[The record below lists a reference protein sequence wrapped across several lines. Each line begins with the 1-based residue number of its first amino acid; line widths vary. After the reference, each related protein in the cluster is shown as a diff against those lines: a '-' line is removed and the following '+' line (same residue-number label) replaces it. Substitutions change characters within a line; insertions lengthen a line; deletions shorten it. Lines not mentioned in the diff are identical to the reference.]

1 MEYLLDW
8 VVAILTV
15 LYAILLLAY
24 RFWFGKMSL
33 FELSPSNLPHQ
44 LSQVEQFS
52 PVQRPTQFTVIIPAR
67 NEAEKIQAC
76 VDSILNQD
84 YPADA
89 FEIIVV
95 DDFSE
100 DDTACIV
107 KALSMQFP
115 QVHLLQLAD
124 HCKEGET
131 IAYKKKA
138 IEIAVAM
145 AKGDWILTTD
155 ADCIVPRTWLLL
167 YNAYIKAYQPCFVAA
182 PVMFL
187 KTAGILNQFQLL
199 DFLALQGITAA
210 AVGAGKHSMSNG
222 ANLGFEKT
230 AFIAVGGYQGV
241 DHIASGD
248 DMFLMHKMKQ
258 TLHNPIG
265 YLFHPDAI
273 VLTAAMDTWKGFIM
287 QRIRWASK
295 ARYYD
300 DRSITMVL
308 TLVYFFNL
316 SFICLVFFGSWS
328 TLIIALAFKTFFEL
342 CFLDP
347 VAKFFK
353 LQPELR
359 FFVFY
364 QPIHIAYNIAAGLFG
379 QLKTYSWKGRMVK

>member
-8 VVAILTV
+8 AIAILTIM
-15 LYAILLLAY
+15 YAVILMAY
-24 RFWFGKMSL
+24 RFWFGKMRV
-33 FELSPSNLPHQ
+33 FQFNQIEALSPENSA
-44 LSQVEQFS
+44 
-52 PVQRPTQFTVIIPAR
+52 TQFTVIIPAR
-67 NEAEKIQAC
+67 NEASNIKAC

-89 FEIIVV
+89 FEIIVI

-100 DDTACIV
+100 DDTAFIV
-107 KALSMQFP
+107 HALSQQYP
-115 QVHLLQLAD
+115 QVRLLKLAD

-131 IAYKKKA
+131 LAYKKKA
-138 IEIAVAM
+138 IEIAVAE

-155 ADCIVPRTWLLL
+155 ADCIVPQRWLLL
-167 YNAYIKAYQPCFVAA
+167 YNAYIQANQPCFVAA
-182 PVMFL
+182 PVMFI
-187 KTAGILNQFQLL
+187 KSAGVLNQFQML

-258 TLHNPIG
+258 TLHKPVG

-316 SFICLVFFGSWS
+316 SFVCLVFMGSWS
-328 TLIIALAFKTFFEL
+328 TLLIALAFKTFFEL
-342 CFLDP
+342 FFLDP
-347 VAKFFK
+347 VANFFK
-353 LQPELR
+353 MQPELKY
-359 FFVFY
+359 FVLY
-364 QPIHIAYNIAAGLFG
+364 QPIHIVYNIAAGLFG
-379 QLKTYSWKGRMVK
+379 QLKTYSWKGRKVK

>member
-1 MEYLLDW
+1 MVYLLDW
-8 VVAILTV
+8 AVAILTI
-15 LYAILLLAY
+15 LYAGILLAY
-24 RFWFGKMSL
+24 RYWFGKMRL
-33 FELSPSNLPHQ
+33 FQ
-44 LSQVEQFS
+44 LNQIEQVRPEQA
-52 PVQRPTQFTVIIPAR
+52 VTHFTVIIPAR
-67 NEAEKIQAC
+67 NEAANIKAC
-76 VDSILNQD
+76 VESILAQD
-84 YPADA
+84 YPSAA
-89 FEIIVV
+89 FEIIVI

-100 DDTACIV
+100 DDTAFIV
-107 KALSMQFP
+107 QALSQQFP
-115 QVHLLQLAD
+115 QVRLLQLKD

-131 IAYKKKA
+131 LAYKKKA
-138 IEIAVAM
+138 IEIAVSV

-155 ADCIVPRTWLLL
+155 ADCIAPTRWLLL
-167 YNAYIKAYQPCFVAA
+167 YNAYIQEQQPSFVAA
-182 PVMFL
+182 PVMFI

-222 ANLGFEKT
+222 ANLGFEKA

-258 TLHNPIG
+258 TLHKPVG

-300 DRSITMVL
+300 DRSITVVL
-308 TLVYFFNL
+308 TLVYLFNL
-316 SFICLVFFGSWS
+316 SFLLLALLGSWS

-342 CFLDP
+342 FFLEP

-353 LQPELR
+353 MKPELR
-359 FFVFY
+359 FFACY
-364 QPIHIAYNIAAGLFG
+364 QPIHIVYNIAAGLFG
-379 QLKTYSWKGRMVK
+379 QLKTYSWKGRKVK

>member
-8 VVAILTV
+8 AVAILTIM
-15 LYAILLLAY
+15 YAVILMAY
-24 RFWFGKMSL
+24 RFWFGKMRV
-33 FELSPSNLPHQ
+33 FQ
-44 LSQVEQFS
+44 LNQIEQVRPEQS
-52 PVQRPTQFTVIIPAR
+52 ATQFTVIIPAR
-67 NEAEKIQAC
+67 NETANIKAC

-84 YPADA
+84 YPVDA
-89 FEIIVV
+89 FEIIVI

-100 DDTACIV
+100 DDTAFIV
-107 KALSMQFP
+107 HALSQQHP
-115 QVHLLQLAD
+115 QVRLLKLAD

-131 IAYKKKA
+131 LAYKKKA
-138 IEIAVAM
+138 IEIAVAE

-155 ADCIVPRTWLLL
+155 ADCIVPPRWLLL
-167 YNAYIKAYQPCFVAA
+167 YNAYIHQHQPCFVAA
-182 PVMFL
+182 PVMFI
-187 KTAGILNQFQLL
+187 KTAGILNQFQVL

-222 ANLGFEKT
+222 ANLGFEKA

-258 TLHNPIG
+258 TLHKPVG

-300 DRSITMVL
+300 DRSITLVL

-316 SFICLVFFGSWS
+316 SFICLALLGSWS
-328 TLIIALAFKTFFEL
+328 SLLIALAFKTFFEL
-342 CFLDP
+342 FFLDP
-347 VAKFFK
+347 VANFFK
-353 LQPELR
+353 MQPELKY
-359 FFVFY
+359 FVLY
-364 QPIHIAYNIAAGLFG
+364 QPIHIVYNIAAGLFG
-379 QLKTYSWKGRMVK
+379 QLKTYSWKGRKVK

>member
-8 VVAILTV
+8 TVAILTIM
-15 LYAILLLAY
+15 YAVILMAY
-24 RFWFGKMSL
+24 RFWFGKMQL
-33 FELSPSNLPHQ
+33 FQFNQIEALSPGQPA
-44 LSQVEQFS
+44 
-52 PVQRPTQFTVIIPAR
+52 TQFTVIIPAR
-67 NEAEKIQAC
+67 NEAANIKAC
-76 VDSILNQD
+76 VDSILAQD

-89 FEIIVV
+89 FEIIVI

-100 DDTACIV
+100 DDTAFIV
-107 KALSMQFP
+107 TALSQQYS
-115 QVHLLQLAD
+115 QVRLIQLAD
-124 HCKEGET
+124 HCKDGET
-131 IAYKKKA
+131 LAYKKKA
-138 IEIAVAM
+138 IEIAVAE

-155 ADCIVPRTWLLL
+155 ADCIVPKKWLLL
-167 YNAYIKAYQPCFVAA
+167 YNAYIQEHQPCFVGA
-182 PVMFL
+182 PVMFI
-187 KTAGILNQFQLL
+187 KTPGILNQFQVL

-258 TLHNPIG
+258 TLHKPVG
-265 YLFHPDAI
+265 YLFHPDVI

-316 SFICLVFFGSWS
+316 SFVCLAFMGSWS
-328 TLIIALAFKTFFEL
+328 TLLIALAFKTFFEL
-342 CFLDP
+342 FFLDP
-347 VAKFFK
+347 VAKFFR
-353 LQPELR
+353 LQPELKY
-359 FFVFY
+359 FVFY
-364 QPIHIAYNIAAGLFG
+364 QPIHIVYNIAAGLFG
-379 QLKTYSWKGRMVK
+379 QLKTYSWKGRKVK

>member
-8 VVAILTV
+8 AVVILTIM
-15 LYAILLLAY
+15 YAIVLMAY
-24 RFWFGKMSL
+24 RFWFGKMGV
-33 FELSPSNLPHQ
+33 FQ
-44 LSQVEQFS
+44 LNQIEQVRPEQS
-52 PVQRPTQFTVIIPAR
+52 ATQFTVIIPAR
-67 NEAEKIQAC
+67 NEAANIKAC

-84 YPADA
+84 YPAAA
-89 FEIIVV
+89 FEIIVI

-100 DDTACIV
+100 DDTAFIV
-107 KALSMQFP
+107 HALSQQYP
-115 QVHLLQLAD
+115 QLRLLKLAD

-131 IAYKKKA
+131 LAYKKKA
-138 IEIAVAM
+138 IEIAVAQ

-155 ADCIVPRTWLLL
+155 ADCIVPSRWLLL
-167 YNAYIKAYQPCFVAA
+167 YNAYIHQHQPCFVAA
-182 PVMFL
+182 PVMFI
-187 KTAGILNQFQLL
+187 KTAGILNQFQVL

-222 ANLGFEKT
+222 ANLGFEKA

-258 TLHNPIG
+258 TLHKPVG
-265 YLFHPDAI
+265 YLFHPDVI

-316 SFICLVFFGSWS
+316 SFICLALMGSWS
-328 TLIIALAFKTFFEL
+328 TLLIALAFKTFFEL
-342 CFLDP
+342 FFLDP

-353 LQPELR
+353 MQPELKY
-359 FFVFY
+359 FVLY
-364 QPIHIAYNIAAGLFG
+364 QPIHIVYNIAAGLFG
-379 QLKTYSWKGRMVK
+379 QLKTYSWKGRKVK

>member
-8 VVAILTV
+8 AVAILTMM
-15 LYAILLLAY
+15 YAIVLMAY
-24 RFWFGKMSL
+24 RFWFGKMGV
-33 FELSPSNLPHQ
+33 FQ
-44 LSQVEQFS
+44 LNQIEQVRPEQS
-52 PVQRPTQFTVIIPAR
+52 ATQFTVIIPAR
-67 NEAEKIQAC
+67 NEAANIKAC

-84 YPADA
+84 YPAAA
-89 FEIIVV
+89 FELIVI

-100 DDTACIV
+100 DDTAFIV
-107 KALSMQFP
+107 HALSQQYP
-115 QVHLLQLAD
+115 QLRLLKLAD

-131 IAYKKKA
+131 LAYKKKA
-138 IEIAVAM
+138 IEIAVAQ

-155 ADCIVPRTWLLL
+155 ADCIVPSRWLLL
-167 YNAYIKAYQPCFVAA
+167 YNAYIHQHQPCFVAA
-182 PVMFL
+182 PVMFI
-187 KTAGILNQFQLL
+187 KTAGILNQFQVL

-222 ANLGFEKT
+222 ANLGFEKA

-258 TLHNPIG
+258 TLHKPVG
-265 YLFHPDAI
+265 YLFHPDVI

-300 DRSITMVL
+300 DHSITMVL

-316 SFICLVFFGSWS
+316 SFICLALMGSWS
-328 TLIIALAFKTFFEL
+328 TLLIALAFKTFFEL
-342 CFLDP
+342 FFLDP
-347 VAKFFK
+347 VAKFFQ
-353 LQPELR
+353 LQPELKY
-359 FFVFY
+359 FVFY
-364 QPIHIAYNIAAGLFG
+364 QPIHIVYNIAAGLFG
-379 QLKTYSWKGRMVK
+379 QLKTYSWKGRKVK

>member
-8 VVAILTV
+8 AVVILTIM
-15 LYAILLLAY
+15 YAIVLMAY
-24 RFWFGKMSL
+24 RFWFGKMGV
-33 FELSPSNLPHQ
+33 FQ
-44 LSQVEQFS
+44 LNQIEQVRPEQS
-52 PVQRPTQFTVIIPAR
+52 ATQFTVIIPAR
-67 NEAEKIQAC
+67 NEAANIKAC

-84 YPADA
+84 YPAAA
-89 FEIIVV
+89 FEIIVI

-100 DDTACIV
+100 DDTAFIV
-107 KALSMQFP
+107 HALSQQYP
-115 QVHLLQLAD
+115 QLRLLKLAD

-131 IAYKKKA
+131 LAYKKKA
-138 IEIAVAM
+138 IEIAVAQ

-155 ADCIVPRTWLLL
+155 ADCIVPPRWLLL
-167 YNAYIKAYQPCFVAA
+167 YNAYIHQHQPCFVAA
-182 PVMFL
+182 PVMFI
-187 KTAGILNQFQLL
+187 KTVGILNQFQVL

-222 ANLGFEKT
+222 ANLGFEKA

-258 TLHNPIG
+258 TLHKPVG

-300 DRSITMVL
+300 DHSITMVL

-316 SFICLVFFGSWS
+316 SFICLALMGSWS
-328 TLIIALAFKTFFEL
+328 TLLIALAFKTFFEL
-342 CFLDP
+342 FFLDP
-347 VAKFFK
+347 VAKFFQ
-353 LQPELR
+353 LQPELKY
-359 FFVFY
+359 FVFY
-364 QPIHIAYNIAAGLFG
+364 QPIHIVYNIAAGLFG
-379 QLKTYSWKGRMVK
+379 QLKTYSWKGRKVK

>member
-8 VVAILTV
+8 AVAILTIM
-15 LYAILLLAY
+15 YAVILMAY
-24 RFWFGKMSL
+24 RFWFGKMGL
-33 FELSPSNLPHQ
+33 FQFNQIEALSP
-44 LSQVEQFS
+44 EQS
-52 PVQRPTQFTVIIPAR
+52 TTQFTVIIPAR
-67 NEAEKIQAC
+67 NEASNIKAC

-84 YPADA
+84 YPSAA
-89 FEIIVV
+89 FEIIVI

-100 DDTACIV
+100 DDTAFIV
-107 KALSMQFP
+107 KALSQQYP
-115 QVHLLQLAD
+115 QVRLIQLAD

-131 IAYKKKA
+131 LAYKKKA
-138 IEIAVAM
+138 IEIAVAQ

-155 ADCIVPRTWLLL
+155 ADCIVPKKWLLL
-167 YNAYIKAYQPCFVAA
+167 YNAYIHQHQPCFVAA
-182 PVMFL
+182 PVMFI
-187 KTAGILNQFQLL
+187 KTRGILNQFQVL

-258 TLHNPIG
+258 TLHKPVG

-316 SFICLVFFGSWS
+316 SFVCLAFMGSWS
-328 TLIIALAFKTFFEL
+328 TLLIALAFKTFFEL
-342 CFLDP
+342 FFLDP

-353 LQPELR
+353 MQPELKH
-359 FFVFY
+359 FVFY
-364 QPIHIAYNIAAGLFG
+364 QPIHIVYNIAAGLFG
-379 QLKTYSWKGRMVK
+379 QLKTYSWKGRKVK

>member
-8 VVAILTV
+8 AVVILTIM
-15 LYAILLLAY
+15 YAIVLMAY
-24 RFWFGKMSL
+24 RFWFGKMGV
-33 FELSPSNLPHQ
+33 FQ
-44 LSQVEQFS
+44 LNQIEQVRPEQS
-52 PVQRPTQFTVIIPAR
+52 ATQFTVIIPAR
-67 NEAEKIQAC
+67 NEAANIKAC

-84 YPADA
+84 YPAAA
-89 FEIIVV
+89 FELIVI

-100 DDTACIV
+100 DDTAFIV
-107 KALSMQFP
+107 HALSQQYP
-115 QVHLLQLAD
+115 QLRLLKLAD

-131 IAYKKKA
+131 LAYKKKA
-138 IEIAVAM
+138 IEIAVAQ

-155 ADCIVPRTWLLL
+155 ADCIVPPRWLLL
-167 YNAYIKAYQPCFVAA
+167 YNAYIHQHQPCFVAA
-182 PVMFL
+182 PVMFI
-187 KTAGILNQFQLL
+187 KTAGILNQFQVL

-222 ANLGFEKT
+222 ANLGFEKA

-258 TLHNPIG
+258 TLHKPVG
-265 YLFHPDAI
+265 YLFHPDVI

-300 DRSITMVL
+300 DHSITMVL

-316 SFICLVFFGSWS
+316 SFICLALMGSWS
-328 TLIIALAFKTFFEL
+328 TLLIALAFKTFFEL
-342 CFLDP
+342 FFLDP
-347 VAKFFK
+347 VAKFFQ
-353 LQPELR
+353 LQPELKY
-359 FFVFY
+359 FVFY
-364 QPIHIAYNIAAGLFG
+364 QPIHIVYNIAAGLFG
-379 QLKTYSWKGRMVK
+379 QLKTYSWKGRKVK

>member
-8 VVAILTV
+8 AVAILTIM
-15 LYAILLLAY
+15 YAIILMAY
-24 RFWFGKMSL
+24 RFWFGKMQL
-33 FELSPSNLPHQ
+33 FQFNQIEALSPGQS
-44 LSQVEQFS
+44 S
-52 PVQRPTQFTVIIPAR
+52 TQFTVIIPAR
-67 NEAEKIQAC
+67 NEAANIKAC
-76 VDSILNQD
+76 VDSVLNQD

-89 FEIIVV
+89 FEIIVI

-100 DDTACIV
+100 DDTAFIV
-107 KALSMQFP
+107 TALSQQYS
-115 QVHLLQLAD
+115 QVRLIQLAD
-124 HCKEGET
+124 HCKDGET
-131 IAYKKKA
+131 LAYKKKA
-138 IEIAVAM
+138 IEIAVAE

-155 ADCIVPRTWLLL
+155 ADCIVPKKWLLL
-167 YNAYIKAYQPCFVAA
+167 YNAYIKEHQPCFVAA
-182 PVMFL
+182 PVMFI
-187 KTAGILNQFQLL
+187 KTAGILNQFQVL

-258 TLHNPIG
+258 TLHKPVG

-273 VLTAAMDTWKGFIM
+273 VLTAAMDTWKSFIM

-316 SFICLVFFGSWS
+316 SFVLLAFMGSWS
-328 TLIIALAFKTFFEL
+328 TLLIALAFKTFFEL
-342 CFLDP
+342 FFLDP
-347 VAKFFK
+347 VAKFFR
-353 LQPELR
+353 LQPELKH
-359 FFVFY
+359 FVLY
-364 QPIHIAYNIAAGLFG
+364 QPVHIVYNIAAGLFG
-379 QLKTYSWKGRMVK
+379 QLKTYSWKGRKVK

>member
-1 MEYLLDW
+1 MLYLLDW
-8 VVAILTV
+8 VVAILTC

-24 RFWFGKMSL
+24 RFWFGKMRVFQL
-33 FELSPSNLPHQ
+33 NQIELI
-44 LSQVEQFS
+44 
-52 PVQRPTQFTVIIPAR
+52 RPERAPTYFTIIIPAR
-67 NEAEKIQAC
+67 NEAANIKAC
-76 VDSILNQD
+76 VDSILAQD
-84 YPADA
+84 YPKEA
-89 FEIIVV
+89 FEIIVI

-100 DDTACIV
+100 DDTAFIV
-107 KALSMQFP
+107 NAFHHQFP
-115 QVHLLQLAD
+115 QVRLLKLSD

-131 IAYKKKA
+131 LAYKKKA
-138 IEIAVAM
+138 IEIAVSA
-145 AKGDWILTTD
+145 AKGDWVVTTD
-155 ADCIVPRTWLLL
+155 ADCIVPPRWLLL
-167 YNAYIKAYQPCFVAA
+167 YNAYIQQHQPAFVAA
-182 PVMFL
+182 PVMFI

-222 ANLGFEKT
+222 ANLGFEKA

-258 TLHNPIG
+258 TLHKPVG

-300 DRSITMVL
+300 DRSITLVL
-308 TLVYFFNL
+308 TLVYLFNL
-316 SFICLVFFGSWS
+316 SFVLLALMGSWS

-342 CFLDP
+342 FFLDP
-347 VAKFFK
+347 VAAFFK
-353 LQPELR
+353 LKPELR
-359 FFVFY
+359 YFVFY
-364 QPIHIAYNIAAGLFG
+364 QPIHIIYNISAGLFG
-379 QLKTYSWKGRMVK
+379 QLKSYSWKGRKVK

>member
-15 LYAILLLAY
+15 MYAIILLAY
-24 RFWFGKMSL
+24 RFWFGKMRL
-33 FELSPSNLPHQ
+33 FQ
-44 LSQVEQFS
+44 LNQIEQV
-52 PVQRPTQFTVIIPAR
+52 RPEHSATQFTVIIPAR
-67 NEAEKIQAC
+67 NEAANIKAC

-84 YPADA
+84 YPATA
-89 FEIIVV
+89 FEIIVI

-100 DDTACIV
+100 DDTAFIV
-107 KALSMQFP
+107 HALSQQHP
-115 QVHLLQLAD
+115 QVRLLKLAD

-131 IAYKKKA
+131 LAYKKKA
-138 IEIAVAM
+138 IEIAVAQ

-155 ADCIVPRTWLLL
+155 ADCIVPPRWLLL
-167 YNAYIKAYQPCFVAA
+167 YNAYIQTNQPSFVAA
-182 PVMFL
+182 PVMFI

-258 TLHNPIG
+258 TLHKPVG

-316 SFICLVFFGSWS
+316 SFICLALLGSWS
-328 TLIIALAFKTFFEL
+328 TLLIALAFKTFFEL
-342 CFLDP
+342 FFLDP

-353 LQPELR
+353 MQPELKY
-359 FFVFY
+359 FVFY
-364 QPIHIAYNIAAGLFG
+364 QPIHIVYNIAAGLFG
-379 QLKTYSWKGRMVK
+379 QLKTYSWKGRKVK

>member
-8 VVAILTV
+8 AVAILTIM
-15 LYAILLLAY
+15 YAVILMAY
-24 RFWFGKMSL
+24 RYWFGKMRV
-33 FELSPSNLPHQ
+33 FQFNQIDHVRPEQSN
-44 LSQVEQFS
+44 
-52 PVQRPTQFTVIIPAR
+52 TQFTVIIPAR
-67 NEAEKIQAC
+67 NEAANIKAC
-76 VDSILNQD
+76 VESILNQD
-84 YPADA
+84 YPTDA
-89 FEIIVV
+89 FEIIVI

-100 DDTACIV
+100 DDTAFIV
-107 KALSMQFP
+107 QALSQQYA
-115 QVHLLQLAD
+115 QVRLLKLAD

-131 IAYKKKA
+131 LAYKKKA
-138 IEIAVAM
+138 IEIAVAQ

-155 ADCIVPRTWLLL
+155 ADCIVPTRWLLL
-167 YNAYIKAYQPCFVAA
+167 YNAYIQANQPCFVAA
-182 PVMFL
+182 PVMFI

-222 ANLGFEKT
+222 ANLGFEKA

-258 TLHNPIG
+258 TLHKPVG

-273 VLTAAMDTWKGFIM
+273 VLTAAMDTWNGFIM

-316 SFICLVFFGSWS
+316 SFVCLAFMGSWS
-328 TLIIALAFKTFFEL
+328 TLLIALAFKTFFEL
-342 CFLDP
+342 FFLDP

-353 LQPELR
+353 LQPELKY
-359 FFVFY
+359 FVFY

-379 QLKTYSWKGRMVK
+379 QLKTYSWKGRKVK

>member
-8 VVAILTV
+8 IVAILTV
-15 LYAILLLAY
+15 MYAVILLAY
-24 RFWFGKMSL
+24 RFWFGKMRL
-33 FELSPSNLPHQ
+33 FQFNQIEQ
-44 LSQVEQFS
+44 LGPTQS
-52 PVQRPTQFTVIIPAR
+52 PTQFTVIIPAR
-67 NEAEKIQAC
+67 NEAANIKAC
-76 VDSILNQD
+76 VVSILNQD
-84 YPADA
+84 YPTDA
-89 FEIIVV
+89 FEIIVI

-100 DDTACIV
+100 DDTAFIV
-107 KALSMQFP
+107 TALSQQYP
-115 QVHLLQLAD
+115 QVRLIQLAD

-131 IAYKKKA
+131 LAYKKKA
-138 IEIAVAM
+138 IEIAVAE

-155 ADCIVPRTWLLL
+155 ADCIVPPRWLLL
-167 YNAYIKAYQPCFVAA
+167 YNAYIQTNQPSFVAA
-182 PVMFL
+182 PVMFI

-258 TLHNPIG
+258 TLHKPVG

-300 DRSITMVL
+300 DRSITLVL
-308 TLVYFFNL
+308 TVVYFFNL
-316 SFICLVFFGSWS
+316 SFICLAFMGSWS
-328 TLIIALAFKTFFEL
+328 TLLIALAFKTFFEL
-342 CFLDP
+342 FFLDP

-359 FFVFY
+359 YFVFY
-364 QPIHIAYNIAAGLFG
+364 QPIHIVYNIAAGLFG
-379 QLKTYSWKGRMVK
+379 QLKTYSWKGRKVK

>member
-8 VVAILTV
+8 AVAILTIM
-15 LYAILLLAY
+15 YAVILMAY
-24 RFWFGKMSL
+24 RFWFGKMQL
-33 FELSPSNLPHQ
+33 FQFNQIEALSPGQS
-44 LSQVEQFS
+44 S
-52 PVQRPTQFTVIIPAR
+52 TQFTVIIPAR
-67 NEAEKIQAC
+67 NEAANIKAC
-76 VDSILNQD
+76 VDSILAQD
-84 YPADA
+84 YPKDA
-89 FEIIVV
+89 FEIIVI

-100 DDTACIV
+100 DDTAFIV
-107 KALSMQFP
+107 TALSQQYS
-115 QVHLLQLAD
+115 QVRLIQLAD
-124 HCKEGET
+124 HCKDGET
-131 IAYKKKA
+131 LAYKKKA
-138 IEIAVAM
+138 IEIAVAE

-155 ADCIVPRTWLLL
+155 ADCIVPKKWLLL
-167 YNAYIKAYQPCFVAA
+167 YNAYIQEHQPCFVAA
-182 PVMFL
+182 PVMFI
-187 KTAGILNQFQLL
+187 KTSGILNQFQVL

-258 TLHNPIG
+258 TLHKPVG

-273 VLTAAMDTWKGFIM
+273 VLTAAMDTWKSFIM

-316 SFICLVFFGSWS
+316 SFVLLAFMGSWS
-328 TLIIALAFKTFFEL
+328 TLLIALAFKTFFEL
-342 CFLDP
+342 FFLDP

-353 LQPELR
+353 MQPELKY
-359 FFVFY
+359 FVFY
-364 QPIHIAYNIAAGLFG
+364 QPIHIVYNIAAGLFG
-379 QLKTYSWKGRMVK
+379 QLKTYSWKGRKVK

>member
-8 VVAILTV
+8 VVAILTIM
-15 LYAILLLAY
+15 YAVILLAY
-24 RFWFGKMSL
+24 RFWFGKMRQ
-33 FELSPSNLPHQ
+33 FQ
-44 LSQVEQFS
+44 LNQIEQVRPEQS
-52 PVQRPTQFTVIIPAR
+52 ATQFTVIIPAR
-67 NEAEKIQAC
+67 NEAANIKAC
-76 VDSILNQD
+76 VDSILNQN
-84 YPADA
+84 YPAAA
-89 FEIIVV
+89 FEIIVI

-100 DDTACIV
+100 DDTAFIV
-107 KALSMQFP
+107 HALSQQHP
-115 QVHLLQLAD
+115 QVRLLKLAD

-131 IAYKKKA
+131 LAYKKKA
-138 IEIAVAM
+138 IEIAVAV

-155 ADCIVPRTWLLL
+155 ADCIVPTRWLLL
-167 YNAYIKAYQPCFVAA
+167 YNAYIQQHRPSFVAA
-182 PVMFL
+182 PVMFI

-258 TLHNPIG
+258 TLHKPVG

-300 DRSITMVL
+300 DRSITLVL

-316 SFICLVFFGSWS
+316 SFVCLALMGSWS
-328 TLIIALAFKTFFEL
+328 TLLIALAFKTFFEL
-342 CFLDP
+342 FFLDP

-353 LQPELR
+353 MQPELK

-364 QPIHIAYNIAAGLFG
+364 QPIHIVYNIAAGLFG
-379 QLKTYSWKGRMVK
+379 QLKTYSWKGRKVK

>member
-15 LYAILLLAY
+15 LYAFILLAY
-24 RFWFGKMSL
+24 RFWFGKMRV
-33 FELSPSNLPHQ
+33 FQFNQIEALSPNQSI
-44 LSQVEQFS
+44 
-52 PVQRPTQFTVIIPAR
+52 TQFTVIIPAR
-67 NEAEKIQAC
+67 NEAANIKAC
-76 VDSILNQD
+76 VDSILEQD
-84 YPADA
+84 YPKDA
-89 FEIIVV
+89 FEIIVI

-100 DDTACIV
+100 DDTAFIV
-107 KALSMQFP
+107 NALSQQHP
-115 QVHLLQLAD
+115 QVRLLQLKD

-131 IAYKKKA
+131 LAYKKKA
-138 IEIAVAM
+138 IEIAVAQ

-155 ADCIVPRTWLLL
+155 ADCIVPTTWLFL
-167 YNAYIKAYQPCFVAA
+167 YNAYIQQHQPCFVAA
-182 PVMFL
+182 PVMFI
-187 KTAGILNQFQLL
+187 KTTGILNQFQLL

-258 TLHNPIG
+258 TLHKPVG
-265 YLFHPDAI
+265 YLFHPNAI

-308 TLVYFFNL
+308 TLVYLFNL
-316 SFICLVFFGSWS
+316 SFICLAFMGSWS
-328 TLIIALAFKTFFEL
+328 TLLIALATKTFFEL
-342 CFLDP
+342 FFLDP
-347 VAKFFK
+347 VAHFFK

-359 FFVFY
+359 FFIFY
-364 QPIHIAYNIAAGLFG
+364 QPIHIVYNIAAGLFG

>member
-8 VVAILTV
+8 AVAIFTIM
-15 LYAILLLAY
+15 YAVILMAY
-24 RFWFGKMSL
+24 RFWFGKMQL
-33 FELSPSNLPHQ
+33 FQFNQIEALSPGQS
-44 LSQVEQFS
+44 S
-52 PVQRPTQFTVIIPAR
+52 TQFTVIIPAR
-67 NEAEKIQAC
+67 NEAANIKAC
-76 VDSILNQD
+76 VDSILAQD

-89 FEIIVV
+89 FEIIVI

-100 DDTACIV
+100 DDTAFIV
-107 KALSMQFP
+107 TALSQQYS
-115 QVHLLQLAD
+115 QVRLIQLAD
-124 HCKEGET
+124 HCKDGET
-131 IAYKKKA
+131 LAYKKKA
-138 IEIAVAM
+138 IEIAVAE

-155 ADCIVPRTWLLL
+155 ADCIVPKKWLLL
-167 YNAYIKAYQPCFVAA
+167 YNAYIQEHQPCFVAA
-182 PVMFL
+182 PVMFI
-187 KTAGILNQFQLL
+187 KTAGILNQFQVL

-258 TLHNPIG
+258 TLHKPVG

-273 VLTAAMDTWKGFIM
+273 VLTAAMDTWKSFIM

-316 SFICLVFFGSWS
+316 SFVLLAFMGSWS
-328 TLIIALAFKTFFEL
+328 TLLIALAFKTFFEL
-342 CFLDP
+342 FFLDP
-347 VAKFFK
+347 VAKFFR
-353 LQPELR
+353 LQPELKY
-359 FFVFY
+359 FVFY
-364 QPIHIAYNIAAGLFG
+364 QPIHIVYNIAAGLFG
-379 QLKTYSWKGRMVK
+379 QLKTYSWKGRKVK

>member
-8 VVAILTV
+8 AVVILTIM
-15 LYAILLLAY
+15 YAIVLMAY
-24 RFWFGKMSL
+24 RFWFGKMGV
-33 FELSPSNLPHQ
+33 FQ
-44 LSQVEQFS
+44 LNQIEQVRPEQS
-52 PVQRPTQFTVIIPAR
+52 ATQFTVIIPAR
-67 NEAEKIQAC
+67 NEAANIKAC

-84 YPADA
+84 YPAAA
-89 FEIIVV
+89 FEIIVI

-100 DDTACIV
+100 DDTAFIV
-107 KALSMQFP
+107 HALSQQYP
-115 QVHLLQLAD
+115 QLRLLKLAD
-124 HCKEGET
+124 HCKDGET
-131 IAYKKKA
+131 LAYKKKA
-138 IEIAVAM
+138 IEIAVSQ

-155 ADCIVPRTWLLL
+155 ADCIVPSRWLLL
-167 YNAYIKAYQPCFVAA
+167 YNAYIHQHQPCFVAA
-182 PVMFL
+182 PVMFI
-187 KTAGILNQFQLL
+187 KTAGILNQFQVL

-222 ANLGFEKT
+222 ANLGFEKA

-258 TLHNPIG
+258 TLHKPVG

-300 DRSITMVL
+300 DHSITMVL

-316 SFICLVFFGSWS
+316 SFICLALMGSWS
-328 TLIIALAFKTFFEL
+328 TLLIALAFKTFFEL
-342 CFLDP
+342 FFLDP
-347 VAKFFK
+347 VAKFFQ
-353 LQPELR
+353 LQPELKY
-359 FFVFY
+359 FVFY
-364 QPIHIAYNIAAGLFG
+364 QPIHIVYNIAAGLFG
-379 QLKTYSWKGRMVK
+379 QLKTYSWKGRKVK

>member
-8 VVAILTV
+8 AVAILTIM
-15 LYAILLLAY
+15 YAIILMAY
-24 RFWFGKMSL
+24 RFWFGKMQL
-33 FELSPSNLPHQ
+33 FQFNQIEALSPGQS
-44 LSQVEQFS
+44 S
-52 PVQRPTQFTVIIPAR
+52 TQFTVIIPAR
-67 NEAEKIQAC
+67 NEAANIKAC
-76 VDSILNQD
+76 VDSILAQD
-84 YPADA
+84 YPKDA
-89 FEIIVV
+89 FEIIVI

-100 DDTACIV
+100 DDTAFIV
-107 KALSMQFP
+107 TALSQQYS
-115 QVHLLQLAD
+115 QVRLIQLAD
-124 HCKEGET
+124 HCKDGET
-131 IAYKKKA
+131 LAYKKKA
-138 IEIAVAM
+138 IEIAVAE

-155 ADCIVPRTWLLL
+155 ADCIVPKKWLLL
-167 YNAYIKAYQPCFVAA
+167 YNAYIQEHQPCFVAA
-182 PVMFL
+182 PVMFI
-187 KTAGILNQFQLL
+187 KTAGILNQFQVL

-258 TLHNPIG
+258 TLHKPVG

-273 VLTAAMDTWKGFIM
+273 VLTAAMDTWKSFIM

-316 SFICLVFFGSWS
+316 SFVLLAFMGSWS
-328 TLIIALAFKTFFEL
+328 TLLIALAFKTFFEL
-342 CFLDP
+342 FFLDP
-347 VAKFFK
+347 VAKFFR
-353 LQPELR
+353 LQPELKH
-359 FFVFY
+359 FVLY
-364 QPIHIAYNIAAGLFG
+364 QPIHIVYNIAAGLFG
-379 QLKTYSWKGRMVK
+379 QLKTYSWKGRKVK

>member
-1 MEYLLDW
+1 MHYLLDW
-8 VVAILTV
+8 VVAILTI
-15 LYAILLLAY
+15 LYAGLLLAY
-24 RFWFGKMSL
+24 RYWFGKMRL
-33 FELSPSNLPHQ
+33 FQ
-44 LSQVEQFS
+44 LSQIEEVS
-52 PVQRPTQFTVIIPAR
+52 PNRLATSFTVIIPAR
-67 NEAEKIQAC
+67 NEALNIKAC
-76 VDSILNQD
+76 VVSILEQD
-84 YPADA
+84 YPKEA
-89 FEIIVV
+89 FEIIVI

-100 DDTACIV
+100 DDTAFIV
-107 KALSMQFP
+107 EALHAQYP
-115 QVHLLQLAD
+115 QVRLLKLKD

-131 IAYKKKA
+131 LAHKKRA
-138 IEIAVAM
+138 IEIAVSE
-145 AKGDWILTTD
+145 AKGDWIVTTD
-155 ADCIVPRTWLLL
+155 ADCIVPKKWLFL
-167 YNAYIKAYQPCFVAA
+167 YNAYIQINQPVFVAA
-182 PVMFL
+182 PVMFI

-258 TLHNPIG
+258 TLHKPVG

-300 DRSITMVL
+300 DHSITMVL

-316 SFICLVFFGSWS
+316 SFICLALMGSWS
-328 TLIIALAFKTFFEL
+328 TLLIALAFKTFFEL
-342 CFLDP
+342 FFLDP

-353 LQPELR
+353 LQPELKY
-359 FFVFY
+359 FVFY
-364 QPIHIAYNIAAGLFG
+364 QPIHIVYNIAAGLFG
-379 QLKTYSWKGRMVK
+379 QLKTYSWKGRKVK

>member
-8 VVAILTV
+8 AVVILTIM
-15 LYAILLLAY
+15 YAIVLMAY
-24 RFWFGKMSL
+24 RFWFGKMGV
-33 FELSPSNLPHQ
+33 FQ
-44 LSQVEQFS
+44 LNQIEQVRPEQS
-52 PVQRPTQFTVIIPAR
+52 ATQFTVIIPAR
-67 NEAEKIQAC
+67 NEAANIKAR

-84 YPADA
+84 YPAAA
-89 FEIIVV
+89 FEIIVI

-100 DDTACIV
+100 DDTAFIV
-107 KALSMQFP
+107 HALSQQYP
-115 QVHLLQLAD
+115 QLRLLKLAD
-124 HCKEGET
+124 HCKDGDT
-131 IAYKKKA
+131 LAYKKKA
-138 IEIAVAM
+138 IEIAVAQ

-155 ADCIVPRTWLLL
+155 ADCIVPSRWLLL
-167 YNAYIKAYQPCFVAA
+167 YNAYIHQHQPCFVAA
-182 PVMFL
+182 PVMFI
-187 KTAGILNQFQLL
+187 KTAGILNQFQVL

-222 ANLGFEKT
+222 ANLGFEKA

-258 TLHNPIG
+258 TLHKPVG

-300 DRSITMVL
+300 DHSITMVL

-316 SFICLVFFGSWS
+316 SFICLALMGSWS
-328 TLIIALAFKTFFEL
+328 TLLIALAFKTFFEL
-342 CFLDP
+342 FFLDP
-347 VAKFFK
+347 VAKFFQ
-353 LQPELR
+353 LQPELKY
-359 FFVFY
+359 FVFY
-364 QPIHIAYNIAAGLFG
+364 QPIHIVYNIAAGLFG
-379 QLKTYSWKGRMVK
+379 QLKTYSWKGRKVK

>member
-8 VVAILTV
+8 AVAIFTIM
-15 LYAILLLAY
+15 YAVILMAY
-24 RFWFGKMSL
+24 RFWFGKMQL
-33 FELSPSNLPHQ
+33 FQFNQIEALSPGQS
-44 LSQVEQFS
+44 S
-52 PVQRPTQFTVIIPAR
+52 TQFTVIIPAR
-67 NEAEKIQAC
+67 NEAANIKAC
-76 VDSILNQD
+76 VDSILAQD

-89 FEIIVV
+89 FEIIVI

-100 DDTACIV
+100 DDTAFIV
-107 KALSMQFP
+107 TALSQQYS
-115 QVHLLQLAD
+115 QVRLIQLAD
-124 HCKEGET
+124 HCKDGET
-131 IAYKKKA
+131 LAYKKKA
-138 IEIAVAM
+138 IEIAVAE

-155 ADCIVPRTWLLL
+155 ADCIVPKKWLLL
-167 YNAYIKAYQPCFVAA
+167 YNAYIQEHQPCFVAA
-182 PVMFL
+182 PVMFI
-187 KTAGILNQFQLL
+187 KTAGILNQFQVL

-258 TLHNPIG
+258 TLHKPVG

-273 VLTAAMDTWKGFIM
+273 VLTAAMDTWKSFIM

-316 SFICLVFFGSWS
+316 SFVLLAFMGSWS
-328 TLIIALAFKTFFEL
+328 TLLIALAFKTFFEL
-342 CFLDP
+342 FFLDP
-347 VAKFFK
+347 VVNFFR
-353 LQPELR
+353 LQPELKY
-359 FFVFY
+359 FVFY
-364 QPIHIAYNIAAGLFG
+364 QPIHIVYNIAAGLFG
-379 QLKTYSWKGRMVK
+379 QLKTYSWKGRKVK

>member
-8 VVAILTV
+8 AVVILTIM
-15 LYAILLLAY
+15 YAIVLMAY
-24 RFWFGKMSL
+24 RFWFGKMGV
-33 FELSPSNLPHQ
+33 FQ
-44 LSQVEQFS
+44 LNQIEQVRPEQS
-52 PVQRPTQFTVIIPAR
+52 ATQFTVIIPAR
-67 NEAEKIQAC
+67 NEAANIKAC

-84 YPADA
+84 YPAAA
-89 FEIIVV
+89 FEIIVI

-100 DDTACIV
+100 DDTAFIV
-107 KALSMQFP
+107 HALSQQYP
-115 QVHLLQLAD
+115 QLRLLKLAD

-131 IAYKKKA
+131 LAYKKKA
-138 IEIAVAM
+138 IEIAVAQ

-155 ADCIVPRTWLLL
+155 ADCIVPPRWLLL
-167 YNAYIKAYQPCFVAA
+167 YNAYIHQHQPCFVAA
-182 PVMFL
+182 PVMFI
-187 KTAGILNQFQLL
+187 KTAGILNQFQVL

-222 ANLGFEKT
+222 ANLGFEKA

-258 TLHNPIG
+258 TLHKPVG

-300 DRSITMVL
+300 DHSITMVL

-316 SFICLVFFGSWS
+316 SFICLALMGSWS
-328 TLIIALAFKTFFEL
+328 TLLIALAFKTFFEL
-342 CFLDP
+342 FFLDP
-347 VAKFFK
+347 VAKFFQM
-353 LQPELR
+353 QPELKY
-359 FFVFY
+359 FVFY
-364 QPIHIAYNIAAGLFG
+364 QPIHIVYNIAAGLFG
-379 QLKTYSWKGRMVK
+379 QLKTYSWKGRKVK

>member
-15 LYAILLLAY
+15 MYAVVLLAY
-24 RFWFGKMSL
+24 RYWFGKMRL
-33 FELSPSNLPHQ
+33 FQFNQ
-44 LSQVEQFS
+44 IEQFGPAQS
-52 PVQRPTQFTVIIPAR
+52 ATQFTVIIPAR
-67 NEAEKIQAC
+67 NEAANIKAC
-76 VDSILNQD
+76 VDSILAQD
-84 YPADA
+84 YAKDA
-89 FEIIVV
+89 FEIIVI

-100 DDTACIV
+100 DDTAFIV
-107 KALSMQFP
+107 QALSQQYP
-115 QVHLLQLAD
+115 QVKLLQLKD

-131 IAYKKKA
+131 LAYKKKA
-138 IEIAVAM
+138 IEIAVSV
-145 AKGDWILTTD
+145 AKGDWMLTTD
-155 ADCIVPRTWLLL
+155 ADCIVPTTWLLL
-167 YNAYIKAYQPCFVAA
+167 YNAYIQQHQPCFVAA
-182 PVMFL
+182 PVMFI

-222 ANLGFEKT
+222 ANLGFEKA

-258 TLHNPIG
+258 TLHKPVG
-265 YLFHPDAI
+265 YLFHPNAI

-308 TLVYFFNL
+308 TLVYLFNL
-316 SFICLVFFGSWS
+316 SFILLAFMGSWS
-328 TLIIALAFKTFFEL
+328 SLIIALGFKTFFEL
-342 CFLDP
+342 FFLDP

-359 FFVFY
+359 YFVFY
-364 QPIHIAYNIAAGLFG
+364 QPIHIVYNIAAGLFG
-379 QLKTYSWKGRMVK
+379 QLKTYSWKGRTVK

>member
-8 VVAILTV
+8 TVAILTIM
-15 LYAILLLAY
+15 YAVILMAY
-24 RFWFGKMSL
+24 RYWFGKMREFQFNQL
-33 FELSPSNLPHQ
+33 GALSPENSAT
-44 LSQVEQFS
+44 
-52 PVQRPTQFTVIIPAR
+52 RFTVIITAR
-67 NEAEKIQAC
+67 NEASNIKAC

-89 FEIIVV
+89 FEIIVI

-100 DDTACIV
+100 DDTAFIV
-107 KALSMQFP
+107 HALSQQYP
-115 QVHLLQLAD
+115 QLRLLKLAD

-131 IAYKKKA
+131 LAYKKKA
-138 IEIAVAM
+138 IEIAVAE

-155 ADCIVPRTWLLL
+155 ADCIVPQRWLLL
-167 YNAYIKAYQPCFVAA
+167 YNAYIQINQPCFVAA
-182 PVMFL
+182 PVMFI
-187 KTAGILNQFQLL
+187 KTAGVLNQFQLL

-258 TLHNPIG
+258 TLHKPVG

-316 SFICLVFFGSWS
+316 SFVCLAFMGSWS
-328 TLIIALAFKTFFEL
+328 TLLIALAFKTFFEL
-342 CFLDP
+342 FFLDP

-353 LQPELR
+353 LQPELKH
-359 FFVFY
+359 FVLY
-364 QPIHIAYNIAAGLFG
+364 QPIHIVYNIAAGLFG
-379 QLKTYSWKGRMVK
+379 QLKTYSWKGRKVK

>member
-8 VVAILTV
+8 AVVILTIM
-15 LYAILLLAY
+15 YAIVLMAY
-24 RFWFGKMSL
+24 RFWFGKMGV
-33 FELSPSNLPHQ
+33 FQ
-44 LSQVEQFS
+44 LNQIEQVRPEQS
-52 PVQRPTQFTVIIPAR
+52 ATQFTVIIPAR
-67 NEAEKIQAC
+67 NEAANIKAC

-84 YPADA
+84 YPAAA
-89 FEIIVV
+89 FEIIVI

-100 DDTACIV
+100 DDTAFIV
-107 KALSMQFP
+107 HALSQQYP
-115 QVHLLQLAD
+115 QLRLLKLAD

-131 IAYKKKA
+131 LAYKKKA
-138 IEIAVAM
+138 IEIAVAQ

-155 ADCIVPRTWLLL
+155 ADCIVPPRWLLL
-167 YNAYIKAYQPCFVAA
+167 YNVYIHQHQPCFVAA
-182 PVMFL
+182 PVMFI
-187 KTAGILNQFQLL
+187 KTAGILNQFQVL

-222 ANLGFEKT
+222 ANLGFEKA

-258 TLHNPIG
+258 TLHKPVG
-265 YLFHPDAI
+265 YLFHPDVI

-300 DRSITMVL
+300 DHSITMVL

-316 SFICLVFFGSWS
+316 SFICLALMGSWS
-328 TLIIALAFKTFFEL
+328 TLLIALAFKTFFEL
-342 CFLDP
+342 FFLDP
-347 VAKFFK
+347 VAKFFQ
-353 LQPELR
+353 LQPELKY
-359 FFVFY
+359 FVFY
-364 QPIHIAYNIAAGLFG
+364 QPIHIVYNIAAGLFG
-379 QLKTYSWKGRMVK
+379 QLKTYSWKGRKVK

>member
-8 VVAILTV
+8 TVAILTIM
-15 LYAILLLAY
+15 YAVILMAY
-24 RFWFGKMSL
+24 RFWFGKMQL
-33 FELSPSNLPHQ
+33 FQFNQIEALSPGQPA
-44 LSQVEQFS
+44 
-52 PVQRPTQFTVIIPAR
+52 TQFTVIIPAR
-67 NEAEKIQAC
+67 NEAANIKAC

-84 YPADA
+84 YPTDA
-89 FEIIVV
+89 FEIIVI

-100 DDTACIV
+100 DDTAFIV
-107 KALSMQFP
+107 TALSQQYS
-115 QVHLLQLAD
+115 QVRLIQLAD
-124 HCKEGET
+124 HCKDGET
-131 IAYKKKA
+131 LAYKKKA
-138 IEIAVAM
+138 IEIAVAE

-155 ADCIVPRTWLLL
+155 ADCIVPKKWLLL
-167 YNAYIKAYQPCFVAA
+167 YNAYIQEHQPCFVAA
-182 PVMFL
+182 PVMFI
-187 KTAGILNQFQLL
+187 KTAGILNQFQVL

-258 TLHNPIG
+258 TLHKPVG

-273 VLTAAMDTWKGFIM
+273 VLTAAMDTWKSFIM

-300 DRSITMVL
+300 DRSITLVL
-308 TLVYFFNL
+308 TLVYLFNL
-316 SFICLVFFGSWS
+316 SFVCLALMGSWS
-328 TLIIALAFKTFFEL
+328 SLIIALGFKTFFEL
-342 CFLDP
+342 FFLDP
-347 VAKFFK
+347 VARFFK

-359 FFVFY
+359 YFVFY
-364 QPIHIAYNIAAGLFG
+364 QPIHIVYNIAAGLFG

>member
-1 MEYLLDW
+1 MDYLLDW
-8 VVAILTV
+8 AVAILTIM
-15 LYAILLLAY
+15 YAVILMAY
-24 RFWFGKMSL
+24 RFWFGKMRVFQL
-33 FELSPSNLPHQ
+33 NQIEQVRPEQSN
-44 LSQVEQFS
+44 
-52 PVQRPTQFTVIIPAR
+52 TQFTVIIPAR
-67 NEAEKIQAC
+67 NEAANIKAC

-84 YPADA
+84 YPTDA
-89 FEIIVV
+89 FEIIVI

-100 DDTACIV
+100 DDTAFIV
-107 KALSMQFP
+107 QALSQQYP
-115 QVHLLQLAD
+115 QVRLLKLAD

-131 IAYKKKA
+131 LAYKKKA
-138 IEIAVAM
+138 IEIAVAQ
-145 AKGDWILTTD
+145 AKGDWVLTTD
-155 ADCIVPRTWLLL
+155 ADCIVPTRWLFL
-167 YNAYIKAYQPCFVAA
+167 YNAYIQANQPSFVAA
-182 PVMFL
+182 PVMFI

-222 ANLGFEKT
+222 ANLGFEKA

-258 TLHNPIG
+258 TLHKPVG

-316 SFICLVFFGSWS
+316 SFVCLAFMGSWS
-328 TLIIALAFKTFFEL
+328 TLLIALAFKTFFEL
-342 CFLDP
+342 FFLDP

-353 LQPELR
+353 LQPELKY
-359 FFVFY
+359 FVFY
-364 QPIHIAYNIAAGLFG
+364 QPIHIVYNIAAGLFG
-379 QLKTYSWKGRMVK
+379 QLKTYSWKGRKVK

>member
-15 LYAILLLAY
+15 MYAVILLAY
-24 RFWFGKMSL
+24 RFWFGKMRL
-33 FELSPSNLPHQ
+33 FQ
-44 LSQVEQFS
+44 LNQIEQV
-52 PVQRPTQFTVIIPAR
+52 RPEHATTQFTVIIPAR
-67 NEAEKIQAC
+67 NEASNIKAC

-84 YPADA
+84 YPAAA
-89 FEIIVV
+89 FEIIVI

-100 DDTACIV
+100 DDTAFIV
-107 KALSMQFP
+107 HALSQQHP
-115 QVHLLQLAD
+115 QVRLLKLAD

-131 IAYKKKA
+131 LAYKKKA
-138 IEIAVAM
+138 IEIAVTQ

-155 ADCIVPRTWLLL
+155 ADCIVPPRWLLL
-167 YNAYIKAYQPCFVAA
+167 YNAYIQTNQPCFVAA
-182 PVMFL
+182 PVMFI

-258 TLHNPIG
+258 TLHKPVG

-316 SFICLVFFGSWS
+316 SFICLAWMGSWS
-328 TLIIALAFKTFFEL
+328 TLLIALAFKTFFEL
-342 CFLDP
+342 FFLDP

-353 LQPELR
+353 MQPELKY
-359 FFVFY
+359 FVFY

-379 QLKTYSWKGRMVK
+379 QLKTYSWKGRKVK

>member
-15 LYAILLLAY
+15 MYAVILLAY
-24 RFWFGKMSL
+24 RFWFGRMRL
-33 FELSPSNLPHQ
+33 FQ
-44 LSQVEQFS
+44 LNQIEQVRPEQS
-52 PVQRPTQFTVIIPAR
+52 ATQFTVIIPAR
-67 NEAEKIQAC
+67 NEAANIKAC

-84 YPADA
+84 YPVDA
-89 FEIIVV
+89 FEIIVI

-100 DDTACIV
+100 DDTAFIV
-107 KALSMQFP
+107 QALSQQHP
-115 QVHLLQLAD
+115 QLRLLKLAD

-131 IAYKKKA
+131 LAYKKKA
-138 IEIAVAM
+138 IEIAVAV

-155 ADCIVPRTWLLL
+155 ADCIVPTRWLLL
-167 YNAYIKAYQPCFVAA
+167 YNAYIHQHQPCFVAA
-182 PVMFL
+182 PVMFI
-187 KTAGILNQFQLL
+187 KTAGILNQFQVL

-210 AVGAGKHSMSNG
+210 AVVAGKHSMSNG

-258 TLHNPIG
+258 TLHKPVG

-308 TLVYFFNL
+308 TVVYFFNL
-316 SFICLVFFGSWS
+316 SFICLAWMGSWS

-342 CFLDP
+342 FFLDP

-353 LQPELR
+353 MQPELKY
-359 FFVFY
+359 FVFY
-364 QPIHIAYNIAAGLFG
+364 QPIHIVYNIAAGLFG
-379 QLKTYSWKGRMVK
+379 QLKTYYWKGRKVK

>member
-8 VVAILTV
+8 AVVILTIM
-15 LYAILLLAY
+15 YAIVLMAY
-24 RFWFGKMSL
+24 RFWFGKMGV
-33 FELSPSNLPHQ
+33 FQ
-44 LSQVEQFS
+44 LNQIEQVRPEQS
-52 PVQRPTQFTVIIPAR
+52 ATQFTVIIPAR
-67 NEAEKIQAC
+67 NEAANIKAC

-84 YPADA
+84 YPAAA
-89 FEIIVV
+89 FEIIVI

-100 DDTACIV
+100 DDTAFIV
-107 KALSMQFP
+107 HALSQQYP
-115 QVHLLQLAD
+115 QLRLLKLAD
-124 HCKEGET
+124 HCKDGDT
-131 IAYKKKA
+131 LAYKKKA
-138 IEIAVAM
+138 IEIAVAQ

-155 ADCIVPRTWLLL
+155 ADCIVPPRWLLL
-167 YNAYIKAYQPCFVAA
+167 YNAYIHQHQPCFVAA
-182 PVMFL
+182 PVMFI
-187 KTAGILNQFQLL
+187 KTAGILNQFQVL

-222 ANLGFEKT
+222 ANLGFEKA

-258 TLHNPIG
+258 TLHKPVG

-300 DRSITMVL
+300 DHSITMVL

-316 SFICLVFFGSWS
+316 SFICLALMGSWS
-328 TLIIALAFKTFFEL
+328 TLLIALAFKTFFEL
-342 CFLDP
+342 FFLDP
-347 VAKFFK
+347 VAKFFQ
-353 LQPELR
+353 LQPELKY
-359 FFVFY
+359 FVFY
-364 QPIHIAYNIAAGLFG
+364 QPIHIVYNIAAGLFG
-379 QLKTYSWKGRMVK
+379 QLKTYSWKGRKVK